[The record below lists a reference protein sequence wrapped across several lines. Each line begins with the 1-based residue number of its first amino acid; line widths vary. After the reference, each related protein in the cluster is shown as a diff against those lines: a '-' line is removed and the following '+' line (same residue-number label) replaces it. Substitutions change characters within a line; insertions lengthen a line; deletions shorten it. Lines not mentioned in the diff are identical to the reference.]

1 MRRVTRIG
9 VLMPVLL
16 VLVSG
21 CATKDWVRD
30 LLGTK
35 EAEIDQRV
43 GQRVEGMGFRVQ
55 RLEGSVGEVGEM
67 AKGARARS
75 EEAFGRADGAFARG
89 DAAFARADEVDSRL
103 TRLWN
108 NRHARDLVETL
119 HVQFAF
125 DRWDLNDTAQTAL
138 LSLVKDL
145 RQNPKLI
152 VDLEGYTDSV
162 GAGDYNVQLSQRRVE
177 AVRRFFV
184 EKGVELPRIHWIGLG
199 QLPDRGALE
208 EQAKNRRVTLKLML
222 PKD

>member
-1 MRRVTRIG
+1 MGGAIRIG
-9 VLMPVLL
+9 ILMLVLL

-21 CATKDWVRD
+21 CATKDWVRE
-30 LLGTK
+30 LLGQK
-35 EAEIDQRV
+35 EAGIDQRFGKV
-43 GQRVEGMGFRVQ
+43 EGRIGEGVQRVEGMGFRVQ
-55 RLEGSVGEVGEM
+55 SLETSVGEAGE
-67 AKGARARS
+67 AARGARAR
-75 EEAFGRADGAFARG
+75 A
-89 DAAFARADEVDSRL
+89 DAAFTRAEDVDSRL
-103 TRLWN
+103 TRLWG

-152 VDLEGYTDSV
+152 VDLEGYADSV
-162 GAGDYNVQLSQRRVE
+162 GSRDYNVQLSQRRVE

-199 QLPDRGALE
+199 QLPDRGAPE